1 MISKTFDE
9 KKTISKLRWKL
20 IPLIMIM
27 YMVSI
32 MDRVNISFAA
42 LEMNHELGITPD
54 MFGFIAGIFFLAYFF
69 FEVPSNVLM
78 HRFGAR
84 LWISRILIS
93 WGLVTIIT
101 GFADTVWHLEIL
113 RVLLGVCEAGFYPA
127 MILYLTFW
135 FPEKYFA
142 STVSVFMCGQALT
155 NIITGPIST
164 FIIDNVYWLGLAGW
178 RWLFILEGIPAVLLG
193 IIALCIMVDRP
204 EQAKFLDPE
213 EKQWLLDTLAKE
225 RDLKMSKKSVS
236 KWQAF
241 QDKKVWHL
249 SFSYLCYV
257 ITLYG
262 LGLWMPQIIKSLSS
276 TLTNTGVGL
285 ISAIPYICGGI
296 AMVLVARHSD
306 KTMERRYHVGL
317 PIGIAFFSLI
327 ALTMTSDLWI
337 SVVLLC
343 VSTAAIYCF
352 VGTFWT
358 LPTMFLA
365 EATAAVGIAIIN
377 SVANLGGF
385 IGPYVVGYLKSA
397 THSDVFGMYF
407 LASFALLG
415 MASVLLLKK
424 RD

>member
-213 EKQWLLDTLAKE
+213 EKQGLLDTLAKE